1 MIRVKLLPYP
11 NWTRIIKGKTW
22 VLQMQTIQPILKPI
36 ALTLQDT
43 KAELET
49 YIISG
54 TNAHQKRDKV
64 ARKAIERE
72 IQAIEPLMANRISQ
86 DSQFIFLDFWIVER
100 LDWF

>member
-1 MIRVKLLPYP
+1 M
-11 NWTRIIKGKTW
+11 
-22 VLQMQTIQPILKPI
+22 QMQKMQPSLKYI
-36 ALTLQDT
+36 VLTVQDT

-54 TNAHQKRDKV
+54 TNAHRKRDKV
-64 ARKAIERE
+64 SLKAIEGD
-72 IQAIEPLMANRISQ
+72 IQAIELLMANRISQ